1 MAKTTVFY
9 NGVRDLEFEI
19 ADKSGMIHTVVIKG
33 SGAGLRGANA
43 QPLPAAGAY
52 DATVVD
58 ADMWAAVKEAYAEH
72 PAFKGGFVK
81 DGSSEKAKETAI
93 EEVSA
98 LDNGQAPAKR
108 DEVGKKKT
116 TKAKK

>member
-19 ADKSGMIHTVVIKG
+19 ADKSGMMHTVVIKG

-52 DATVVD
+52 GATVVD
-58 ADMWAAVKEAYAEH
+58 ADLWAAVKAAYSEH
-72 PAFKGGFVK
+72 PAFKGGFIK
-81 DGSSEKAKETAI
+81 DGDSEKAKAEAK
-93 EEVSA
+93 EAVSS
-98 LDNGQAPAKR
+98 LDNGQGPAKR

-116 TKAKK
+116 KAKK

>member
-52 DATVVD
+52 GATVVD
-58 ADMWAAVKEAYAEH
+58 ADMWAAVKETYAEH
-72 PAFKGGFVK
+72 PAFKGGFIK
-81 DGSSEKAKETAI
+81 DGASEKAKAAAK

-116 TKAKK
+116 KAKK

>member
-1 MAKTTVFY
+1 VAKTTVFY

-19 ADKSGMIHTVVIKG
+19 ADKSGLNHTVVIKG

-43 QPLPAAGAY
+43 QPLPAVGAY
-52 DATVVD
+52 GATVVD
-58 ADMWAAVKEAYAEH
+58 ADMWAAIKEAYAEH
-72 PAFKGGFVK
+72 PAFKGGFIK
-81 DGSSEKAKETAI
+81 DGASEKAKETAI

-116 TKAKK
+116 TKKK